1 MQPLNVDPRYQEME
15 HQDLEEFLGRQLQNS
30 PLGQVLQVL
39 LWRRY
44 LAQCEVYDR
53 AQTMDEVSTVQG
65 ARKELAYLLNLPAEL
80 AAKKEFEEAT
90 ARLDKI
96 DS

>member
-1 MQPLNVDPRYQEME
+1 
-15 HQDLEEFLGRQLQNS
+15 
-30 PLGQVLQVL
+30 
-39 LWRRY
+39 
-44 LAQCEVYDR
+44 
-53 AQTMDEVSTVQG
+53 MDEVSTVQG